1 MKHKLENLMR
11 KKAEKGDVLSK
22 SHAKARSG
30 ILDELV
36 GDMMGMEGDK
46 VKGLKKVTVASNS
59 PKGLEKGLDKA
70 KKLVGHAPMADEEMS
85 EEDMMPEGEES
96 PEHEAEESPEMEV
109 AEHEGE
115 EPKEEEIADLKAEIE
130 KLKEEEI
137 ADLKAEIEKLKEKL
151 AKHNLA

>member
-1 MKHKLENLMR
+1 MK
-11 KKAEKGDVLSK
+11 KKADKGDVLSK
-22 SHAKARSG
+22 SHAKAKSG
-30 ILDELV
+30 ILQDLV
-36 GDMMGMEGDK
+36 DDMMGMEGDK

-70 KKLVGHAPMADEEMS
+70 KELVGHAPMSKEMMSDEE
-85 EEDMMPEGEES
+85 MPEGEEMAEGE
-96 PEHEAEESPEMEV
+96 EHEAEESPEMEV

-115 EPKEEEIADLKAEIE
+115 GS
-130 KLKEEEI
+130 EEEI

>member
-1 MKHKLENLMR
+1 MHSKLHSLMK
-11 KKAEKGDVLSK
+11 KKADKGDVLSK
-22 SHAKARSG
+22 SHAKAKSG
-30 ILDELV
+30 ILQELMD
-36 GDMMGMEGDK
+36 DMMGMEGEK

-70 KKLVGHAPMADEEMS
+70 KEIVGHAPMADEEMHEG
-85 EEDMMPEGEES
+85 EEMPEGEES
-96 PEHEAEESPEMEV
+96 AEHEAEESPEMEV

-130 KLKEEEI
+130 KLKE
-137 ADLKAEIEKLKEKL
+137 KL

>member
-1 MKHKLENLMR
+1 MQHKLEKLMR

-22 SHAKARSG
+22 SHAKAKSG
-30 ILDELV
+30 ILQDLMD
-36 GDMMGMEGDK
+36 DMMGMEGDK

-70 KKLVGHAPMADEEMS
+70 KELVGHAPMADEEM
-85 EEDMMPEGEES
+85 PEGEEMDEEES
-96 PEHEAEESPEMEV
+96 AEHEAEESPEMEV

-115 EPKEEEIADLKAEIE
+115 EAKDEEIS
-130 KLKEEEI
+130 
-137 ADLKAEIEKLKEKL
+137 DLKAEIEKLKEKL

>member
-22 SHAKARSG
+22 SHAKAKSG
-30 ILDELV
+30 ILEELMD
-36 GDMMGMEGDK
+36 DMMGMEGDK

-70 KKLVGHAPMADEEMS
+70 KEIVGHAPMADEEMS
-85 EEDMMPEGEES
+85 EEEMPEGEEMAEGEES
-96 PEHEAEESPEMEV
+96 AEHEASESPEMEV

-115 EPKEEEIADLKAEIE
+115 EENVE
-130 KLKEEEI
+130 
-137 ADLKAEIEKLKEKL
+137 DLKAEIEKLKEKL

>member
-1 MKHKLENLMR
+1 MQHKLEKLMR

-22 SHAKARSG
+22 SHAKAKSG
-30 ILDELV
+30 ILSELMD
-36 GDMMGMEGDK
+36 DMMGMEGDK

-70 KKLVGHAPMADEEMS
+70 KELVGHAPMADEEMHED
-85 EEDMMPEGEES
+85 EEMPEGEES
-96 PEHEAEESPEMEV
+96 AEHEAEESPEMEV

-115 EPKEEEIADLKAEIE
+115 EGEESVE
-130 KLKEEEI
+130 
-137 ADLKAEIEKLKEKL
+137 DLKAEIEKLKEKL